1 MKLIENPQ
9 VKNFAEIYLEE
20 MPVSILEMPIP
31 ILENTSFE
39 PYIPTLKDEIINM
52 IIQLYRQK
60 GIITFFERIEI
71 NRNRSMIKVILSFED
86 THYNRMHIPTH
97 NEVYQ
102 WGQDYCRQNN
112 ITYPIETVFVLENIS
127 NKHSV
132 FKADIY
138 RSPSYIDGG
147 NFKINKRKLRQI
159 DKILDIVQNKI
170 EIEHIS
176 VYPRRKQYNSVE
188 LYCSQHPEKNENGE
202 YIIFRHILI
211 TLSEAGEFY
220 IDKNEVKRLNNWDNT
235 NKYHTGTEIEIKLYD
250 SIDMFLVQ
258 EYILEKLKLCERQDV
273 DIFICY
279 YYKNNRDKN
288 N

>member
-112 ITYPIETVFVLENIS
+112 IAYPIETIFVLENIS
-127 NKHSV
+127 NKYSV
-132 FKADIY
+132 VKADIY
-138 RSPSYIDGG
+138 RSPSCIDGG

-159 DKILDIVQNKI
+159 DKLLDIVQNKI
-170 EIEHIS
+170 EIEYITAS
-176 VYPRRKQYNSVE
+176 PRRKQYNSIE
-188 LYCSQHPEKNENGE
+188 LYCNQYPEKDENGE
-202 YIIFRHILI
+202 YRIFRYILI

-235 NKYHTGTEIEIKLYD
+235 NKYHTSTEIEIKLYD
-250 SIDMFLVQ
+250 SIDMFHIQ
-258 EYILEKLKLCERQDV
+258 EYILEKLQLCERQNV
-273 DIFICY
+273 TFY
-279 YYKNNRDKN
+279 ARHYYKKNRDKN